1 MKSSSQLFPVE
12 LVSAEIRN
20 DIYQDIYSLKPN
32 RSEDTSVEIAL
43 LHLHTNKDSSH
54 QKQILLIHDV
64 FQSHWQWMDD
74 GDFQGVIDQLL
85 SEGYAIWLMDWRAH
99 GTSKK
104 NRKFQLN
111 TIEHMAKFDLTSVVD
126 FITEKSDQ
134 KLVVGAIGYGAKMTL
149 LSLPYL
155 RSIQQL
161 IFLDA
166 VSISPTRKLWI
177 PGYRIIKFLSLM
189 GKEWVNGPGTELE
202 SAALFRSGLKFGG
215 VFSFFVRQNIAE
227 VLAMVDANATKISW
241 ICSSR
246 RSVKIGKRLA
256 KKQARIHKVSV
267 DGVISEFKK
276 LISSQPI

>member
-1 MKSSSQLFPVE
+1 
-12 LVSAEIRN
+12 
-20 DIYQDIYSLKPN
+20 
-32 RSEDTSVEIAL
+32 
-43 LHLHTNKDSSH
+43 
-54 QKQILLIHDV
+54 
-64 FQSHWQWMDD
+64 MDD